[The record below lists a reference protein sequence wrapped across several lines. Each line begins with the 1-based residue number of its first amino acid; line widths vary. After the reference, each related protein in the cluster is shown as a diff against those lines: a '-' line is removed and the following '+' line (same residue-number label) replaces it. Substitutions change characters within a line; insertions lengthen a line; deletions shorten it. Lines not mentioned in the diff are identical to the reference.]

1 MREIAFRASVAAA
14 TVTNN
19 TVLFGNDSLV
29 ASGLPLIQNWT
40 QTVSYTGRSTQIVY
54 SVSTAYLI
62 SAVVVSLLGVVA
74 IAPLYWGWWEL
85 GRDVSFNPLEVAK
98 AFHAEILRDA
108 DWNMSKEGLV
118 KMVGEREVS
127 YRVVDEGVKEEFED
141 VARGGG
147 GEET

>member
-1 MREIAFRASVAAA
+1 MREIAFRTSVAAA

-29 ASGLPLIQNWT
+29 ATGLPLIQNWT
-40 QTVSYTGRSTQIVY
+40 QTVSYTGRSTQTVY
-54 SVSTAYLI
+54 SVSTAYLT

-118 KMVGEREVS
+118 KMVGKREVR
-127 YRVVDEGVKEEFED
+127 YRVVDEGVKKEFED
-141 VARGGG
+141 VTSAGG